1 MKTLSPDTTPAAQR
15 KHYEL
20 MRRLS
25 PEQRLSMAFALTDA
39 TRNLVLADLHHR
51 FPHANANEI
60 RCRFIARVL
69 PREDVIRAYG
79 FDPKTDGFE

>member
-1 MKTLSPDTTPAAQR
+1 MKPLSRDTTVDDQR

-25 PEQRLSMAFALTDA
+25 PTQRLALAFELTNA
-39 TRNLVLADLHHR
+39 ARNLILADLQHR
-51 FPHANANEI
+51 FPRADDEEI
-60 RCRFIARVL
+60 RRRFIARVL

-79 FDPKTDGFE
+79 FDPRSEGF